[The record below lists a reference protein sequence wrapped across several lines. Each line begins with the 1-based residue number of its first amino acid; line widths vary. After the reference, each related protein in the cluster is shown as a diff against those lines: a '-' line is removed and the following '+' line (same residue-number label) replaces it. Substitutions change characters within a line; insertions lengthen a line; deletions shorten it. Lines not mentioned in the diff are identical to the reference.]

1 MVSVM
6 AMSERI
12 FLSKTISFF
21 IKELIKTEYETPRSL
36 APALILAI
44 QSALKALFLFF
55 LSLNAYC
62 KDLMLDCFAVLNN
75 LLLAP

>member
-1 MVSVM
+1 M
-6 AMSERI
+6 AISERI
-12 FLSKTISFF
+12 FLSKAMSFF
-21 IKELIKTEYETPRSL
+21 IKELIKTEYETPSSL

-44 QSALKALFLFF
+44 QRALKDLFLFF

-62 KDLMLDCFAVLNN
+62 KDLIFDCLAVLNN